1 MSKFKVREAKTVS
14 GDAAFIHEITE
25 DKIFGKL
32 EVAGVWRSANWTT
45 DGRWYHTSAE
55 ESCFDLIPNN
65 EPLRAEFEEVVK
77 WAEVFGDKPES
88 YTRHVV
94 IVPDQF
100 ADKCVKVTLE
110 VLE

>member
-32 EVAGVWRSANWTT
+32 EVAGVWRSANWNIH
-45 DGRWYHTSAE
+45 GRWYETSAN

-77 WAEVFGDKPES
+77 EARIYGNS
-88 YTRHVV
+88 GYYGRNVV
-94 IVPDQF
+94 IVPDEF
-100 ADKCVKVTLE
+100 AGKRVKVTLE
-110 VLE
+110 AIE